1 MGQVYHHS
9 TTASIAWVAFWGEV
23 SSGYIGLLSNCFVH
37 IVMYLYFALVAMDR
51 DLRKYGHWVTKL
63 QLVQFWLVFLCSMY
77 WLVFYGESVCPLR
90 ILNALRSEFDR
101 WGRERGG

>member
-90 ILNALRSEFDR
+90 NI
-101 WGRERGG
+101 ERIPIRV